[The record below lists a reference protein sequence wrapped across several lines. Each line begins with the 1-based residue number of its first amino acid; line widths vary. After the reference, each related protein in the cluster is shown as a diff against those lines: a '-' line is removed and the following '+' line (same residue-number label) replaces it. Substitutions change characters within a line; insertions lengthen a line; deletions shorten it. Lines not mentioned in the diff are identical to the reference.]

1 VPAPWAAVDAPSAS
15 KLKVSIF
22 RKGKLKVVARC
33 VSAGSGTMTLKVSNA
48 VADRIGLNGNQLSKA
63 DVSCNQH
70 NRASSKLKPNK
81 KAKRALED
89 YRGSVRATVILELA
103 GPTGQITATRTI
115 KLEGKGRR

>member
-15 KLKVSIF
+15 KLKVSNF
-22 RKGKLKVVARC
+22 LKGKLKVVARC

-70 NRASSKLKPNK
+70 NRASAKVKPNG
-81 KAKRALED
+81 KAKQALED
-89 YRGSVRATVILELA
+89 YRRSVKVTAALELA
-103 GPTGQITATRTI
+103 GPTGQITATRTM
-115 KLEGKGRR
+115 KLKGRGRR